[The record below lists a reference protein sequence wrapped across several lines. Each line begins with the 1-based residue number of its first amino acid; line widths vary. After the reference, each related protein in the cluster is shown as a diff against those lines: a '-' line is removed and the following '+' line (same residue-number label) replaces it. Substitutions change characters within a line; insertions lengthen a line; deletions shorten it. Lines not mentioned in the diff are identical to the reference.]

1 MSGEVKICDVDP
13 EVKELAKKFR
23 FRKVQTSAAIVLK
36 IDAEKQLVILD
47 EEHEDISI
55 DDLREELPA
64 HQPRFVL
71 FSYVLKHDDGRV
83 SYPLCFIFISP
94 QGCKPEQQMMYSGSK
109 LNLVQELDATKVFEL
124 RSVEEMT
131 EEWLIEKLKF
141 FR

>member
-1 MSGEVKICDVDP
+1 M
-13 EVKELAKKFR
+13 KFR
-23 FRKVQTSAAIVLK
+23 FRKAKTSAAIVLK

-47 EEHEDISI
+47 KQYEEISV

-64 HQPRFVL
+64 HEPRYVF
-71 FSYVLKHDDGRV
+71 FSYALKHDDGRV
-83 SYPLCFIFISP
+83 SYPICFIFISP
-94 QGCKPEQQMMYSGSK
+94 QDCKPEHNMMYTGAK
-109 LNLVQELDATKVFEL
+109 QHLIQELQATKVFEL